1 MNAGGVTVSYF
12 EYVKNLGFIRPGM
25 LTRKLESTTNK
36 WILNKVMQGDEK
48 PSKGMVNKILE
59 GPSEQ
64 DLVYSGLED
73 VMCEAVAETKKTSQE
88 KGVSLR
94 LAAFTNA
101 IKRIYDSM
109 KLTL

>member
-1 MNAGGVTVSYF
+1 LDKVT
-12 EYVKNLGFIRPGM
+12 
-25 LTRKLESTTNK
+25 
-36 WILNKVMQGDEK
+36 QGDEK
-48 PSKGMVNKILE
+48 KSKKTLSKIIE

-73 VMCEAVAETKKTSQE
+73 VMCEAVVETKRTSQE